1 MNRDFVLVYGE
12 WRTGTN
18 LLLSMFKRRGYLDL
32 NDCFSRLDEENP
44 RLVGVVN
51 EKLFAILCQDV
62 LKKCTMKVMLSQIGV
77 VADKNND
84 LFTKRVLIYRRDIFS
99 SIISR
104 VVAET
109 RLNWYR
115 STYEP
120 EQPEFNDNIPE
131 EKFLQVAQKVLLH
144 YQTFI
149 TKGRQQ
155 ITLDHVVNY
164 EDDLVPF
171 ANNNPTDSLPT
182 ANYTVCNL
190 EELKTLFVAKYSDE
204 VHNINQFFDNL
215 KKETN
220 KTDFEHFIN

>member
-1 MNRDFVLVYGE
+1 
-12 WRTGTN
+12 
-18 LLLSMFKRRGYLDL
+18 MFKSRGYLDL
-32 NDCFSRLDEENP
+32 NDFFSRLEEENP

-62 LKKCTMKVMLSQIGV
+62 LKKCTMKVMLSQIGI

-84 LFTKRVLIYRRDIFS
+84 FFTKRVLIYRRDIFS

-109 RLNWYR
+109 RSSWYR

-131 EKFLQVAQKVLLH
+131 ENFLQVAKDVLFH

-149 TKGRQQ
+149 SNGRQK

-171 ANNNPTDSLPT
+171 ANNNPTDTLPT
-182 ANYTVCNL
+182 ANYTVSNL
-190 EELKTLFVAKYSDE
+190 EQLKTLFDAKYSVE
-204 VHNINQFFDNL
+204 VYNINQFFDAL

-220 KTDFEHFIN
+220 KVDFEQFIN